1 MSETME
7 NEEVYLCSLVRSHD
21 SDDEDIQLESESKET
36 SKKKYKKK
44 PNNEESY
51 ELLENFTP
59 FQHEYSLHEASVK
72 LSSKDL
78 ESDIQPY
85 FIFLKFFSNQIMKD
99 IVGNTNI
106 YAYAH
111 SIKVGKSNLAGK
123 GHNWTELTVQE
134 LKIWLALV
142 IYMGIFKF
150 PAVEDY
156 WKMDIYYPSHEITKL
171 MSLFRFQQISYLKI
185 LKYI

>member
-1 MSETME
+1 MKKFIFVLQF
-7 NEEVYLCSLVRSHD
+7 EVI
-21 SDDEDIQLESESKET
+21 IQMKRTFNQNLNQKKH
-36 SKKKYKKK
+36 KKKYKKK

-78 ESDIQPY
+78 ELDIQPY

-111 SIKVGKSNLAGK
+111 GVKVGKSNSAG
-123 GHNWTELTVQE
+123 HQ
-134 LKIWLALV
+134 
-142 IYMGIFKF
+142 
-150 PAVEDY
+150 
-156 WKMDIYYPSHEITKL
+156 
-171 MSLFRFQQISYLKI
+171 
-185 LKYI
+185 